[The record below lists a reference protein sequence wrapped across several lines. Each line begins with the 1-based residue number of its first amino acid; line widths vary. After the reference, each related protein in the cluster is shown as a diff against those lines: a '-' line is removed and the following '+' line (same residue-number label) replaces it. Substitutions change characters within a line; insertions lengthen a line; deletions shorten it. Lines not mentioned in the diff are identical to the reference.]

1 MQHMIRILLNSGFL
15 LMTFSAFFYAL
26 GDICIKFI
34 SPSIGSVPIAF
45 FRFVLGGLI
54 LFPLLARGQES
65 LRGSSTRYLLLRG
78 FTGTLAFFCLVK
90 SIAMIPLSNAM
101 VLFYTFPLFATLF
114 SFFIL
119 RESLARMEVMLIAV
133 GLIGVFVL
141 INPSSHSL
149 GMGHVYGLLAGAF
162 AGLTVVIIRRVRRTN
177 GPLIIYF
184 YFCVVGGAISFPLFI
199 ANFTLPSFE
208 LFALLIVLAVL
219 LLIAQLFMNQG
230 FKFCKASEGSVILM
244 SEVVFTGVAGVLLF
258 HDSPGLSFFI
268 GACLIVGSGVGLN
281 LISRTP
287 LSSEKLS

>member
-1 MQHMIRILLNSGFL
+1 MIRILLNSGFL

-54 LFPLLARGQES
+54 LLPLLARGQES
-65 LRGSSTRYLLLRG
+65 MRGSSTRYLLLRG

-101 VLFYTFPLFATLF
+101 VLFYTFPLFAALF

-119 RESLARMEVMLIAV
+119 KESLARIEAVLIGV

-149 GMGHVYGLLAGAF
+149 GVGHAYGLFAGAF
-162 AGLTVVIIRRVRRTN
+162 AGLTVVLIRRVRRTN

-184 YFCVVGGAISFPLFI
+184 YFCVVGGAVSLPLFM
-199 ANFTLPSFE
+199 ANFTLPGFDLSM
-208 LFALLIVLAVL
+208 LLVVLSIIF
-219 LLIAQLFMNQG
+219 LIAQLLMNQG

-244 SEVVFTGVAGVLLF
+244 SEVVFTGAAGVLLF
-258 HDSPGLSFFI
+258 HDSLGLSFFI
-268 GACLIVGSGVGLN
+268 GASLIVGSGVGLN
-281 LISRTP
+281 LINRKPS
-287 LSSEKLS
+287 SSEKLL

>member
-1 MQHMIRILLNSGFL
+1 MIRILLNSGFL

-54 LFPLLARGQES
+54 LLPLLARGQES

-119 RESLARMEVMLIAV
+119 KESLARMEVMLIAV

-287 LSSEKLS
+287 LPVRSSRNS

>member
-1 MQHMIRILLNSGFL
+1 MIRILLNSGFL

-54 LFPLLARGQES
+54 LLPLLARGQES
-65 LRGSSTRYLLLRG
+65 LRGNSTRYLLLRG

-119 RESLARMEVMLIAV
+119 KESLARMEVMFIGV

-184 YFCVVGGAISFPLFI
+184 YFCVVGGAVSFPLFI

-258 HDSPGLSFFI
+258 HDSLGLSFFI

-281 LISRTP
+281 LINRTP
-287 LSSEKLS
+287 FPVRTSRNT

>member
-1 MQHMIRILLNSGFL
+1 MIRILLNSGFL

-54 LFPLLARGQES
+54 LLPLLARGQES
-65 LRGSSTRYLLLRG
+65 MRGSSTRYLLLRG

-119 RESLARMEVMLIAV
+119 KESLARMEVMLIAV